1 MKIEFY
7 TYEKISKLIESLILK
22 LNKETQKILV
32 KKDDHNFLNVE
43 KIYKL

>member
-32 KKDDHNFLNVE
+32 KKDDHNILNVE